1 MVGLARFRAHEP
13 AAAIAPFTRALAL
26 APSSATVRF
35 DLASAL
41 YQAGRFA
48 DAEAR
53 YVEAAARDAKIAPL
67 ALLNAGL
74 AALDGGNPE
83 RAIAHLQK
91 AEAAARAGGQ
101 EPVADEAHATLQ
113 SFTRRSSHAAAPEL
127 QRLTHAGTEAL
138 HARRYGEAAASYHRA
153 YDVAVAEGASAGD
166 RAELQ
171 YDLGHALWRAGDLVA
186 AARALESAVAL
197 APHEAE
203 FHYLLGLVH
212 FDAGADRD
220 AKDAL
225 VRALA
230 LGLPAG
236 EAKRAGDI
244 LRALAETRRGETS
257 RFFFEMRAAFGL
269 DTNVPQSG
277 TLVTAAHP
285 GGEPTT
291 APFLEGDV
299 DFFWRPAGNARNGFS
314 VEYRF
319 AQLAYLSEDLHL
331 YSLQE
336 HDSTLTG
343 AWTPTPRLTLELGG
357 DGYVL
362 FTGVESFTPFQTG
375 VSVGP
380 RISVREPHGFET
392 RLRAQHIYKRFLD
405 DTYDYLTGNRDEA
418 GAGELWRDPK
428 DRVSLGYLFA
438 KESIGVQKIS
448 LGLLNLPLATAS
460 SSDPNDVYFIPY
472 SYTSHEVA
480 LGGARDLPHDF
491 YATATVRY
499 EHRDYDGSA
508 NRRAQRH
515 ALVLSRAQR
524 QSLRPRRDGAP
535 SDRLR
540 LRRRARLFARRQ
552 PLDHR
557 QHARRDTTR
566 LRRQELRQAC
576 GSARL
581 RLRSLTF
588 LRSAAPRVFFFF
600 FFFFFFFLGFVSCVA
615 VFRPRGALCAA
626 GTMDDDHPQASQ
638 ELGAWVRRRSDTAE
652 RVFEWDAH
660 HPERARE
667 FVTWTNSS
675 IPGSPNRG
683 LRGDSSGMA
692 LLG

>member
-13 AAAIAPFTRALAL
+13 AAAIAPFSRALAL
-26 APSSATVRF
+26 APSSAMVRF

-41 YQAGRFA
+41 YQAGCFA
-48 DAEAR
+48 DAETR
-53 YVEAAARDAKIAPL
+53 YLEAAARDDKIAPL

-153 YDVAVAEGASAGD
+153 YDVAAAEGASAGD

-197 APHEAE
+197 APREAE

-319 AQLAYLSEDLHL
+319 AQLAYLSEDLNL

-336 HDSTLTG
+336 HDLTLTG
-343 AWTPTPRLTLELGG
+343 AVDPDAAIDARA
-357 DGYVL
+357 
-362 FTGVESFTPFQTG
+362 
-375 VSVGP
+375 
-380 RISVREPHGFET
+380 RRR
-392 RLRAQHIYKRFLD
+392 RLRALHGRRELHPVPDRRLRRAAHQRARAARL
-405 DTYDYLTGNRDEA
+405 RDA
-418 GAGELWRDPK
+418 PARAAHLQALARRHLRLP
-428 DRVSLGYLFA
+428 DRQSRRSRRRRIVARS
-438 KESIGVQKIS
+438 ERSR
-448 LGLLNLPLATAS
+448 LARLS
-460 SSDPNDVYFIPY
+460 
-472 SYTSHEVA
+472 
-480 LGGARDLPHDF
+480 
-491 YATATVRY
+491 VRQG
-499 EHRDYDGSA
+499 EHRRAEDCARPPRSA
-508 NRRAQRH
+508 ARHRRLVRSQRRLLHPLLVYEPRGRPRRRARSAARLLRHRDRALRASRLRRLGAHRRAQRH
-515 ALVLSRAQR
+515 ALVLSR
-524 QSLRPRRDGAP
+524 GAKTI
-535 SDRLR
+535 
-540 LRRRARLFARRQ
+540 A
-552 PLDHR
+552 
-557 QHARRDTTR
+557 
-566 LRRQELRQAC
+566 
-576 GSARL
+576 SA
-581 RLRSLTF
+581 ST
-588 LRSAAPRVFFFF
+588 
-600 FFFFFFFLGFVSCVA
+600 
-615 VFRPRGALCAA
+615 
-626 GTMDDDHPQASQ
+626 
-638 ELGAWVRRRSDTAE
+638 
-652 RVFEWDAH
+652 
-660 HPERARE
+660 
-667 FVTWTNSS
+667 
-675 IPGSPNRG
+675 
-683 LRGDSSGMA
+683 
-692 LLG
+692 